1 MSEFIPSGYISVD
14 DALEHIGRETFAS
27 EWTGQERRARPGLI
41 GIDEWLRIK
50 DLAPARGSGAP
61 DGAPSRKSA
70 TRSNAK
76 SPHSTGD
83 PSSDSYQI
91 EYRAGLRYEA
101 ARDRLRVL
109 LESGD
114 REAAILDPFTGKM
127 HRAAK
132 TLWRQSGA
140 DRMIKKGRAPIPGS
154 PNTGSIII
162 KEFRAAAAPTKP
174 MPGAKISEA
183 IKALQEEMAKRSLT
197 RPQQAHFV
205 RDRFSGYRVSDRQ
218 ISQIY
223 QSVTVRLGRPKRKS
237 DTAGG

>member
-1 MSEFIPSGYISVD
+1 
-14 DALEHIGRETFAS
+14 
-27 EWTGQERRARPGLI
+27 
-41 GIDEWLRIK
+41 
-50 DLAPARGSGAP
+50 
-61 DGAPSRKSA
+61 
-70 TRSNAK
+70 
-76 SPHSTGD
+76 
-83 PSSDSYQI
+83 
-91 EYRAGLRYEA
+91 
-101 ARDRLRVL
+101 L

-132 TLWRQSGA
+132 TSWRQSGA
-140 DRMIKKGRAPIPGS
+140 DRMIKKGRAGS

-162 KEFRAAAAPTKP
+162 KEFRTAAAPTKP

-205 RDRFSGYRVSDRQ
+205 RERFSGYRVSDRQ
-218 ISQIY
+218 IREIC